1 MTEQQFYGEIAK
13 MTMEALKS
21 SDDKRGVLRLRQ
33 EGHFSPKMLNE
44 GNILRLSG
52 PNLVRLFLNLAMEL
66 TKLEFMGLCLK
77 ITIFIWKVGD
87 ASDHVAENINK
98 NHAGSPV
105 SNH

>member
-1 MTEQQFYGEIAK
+1 MTEQQFYGEIAI
-13 MTMEALKS
+13 MIMEALRS

-44 GNILRLSG
+44 ENILRLSG
-52 PNLVRLFLNLAMEL
+52 PNLVRLFLNLAMEF
-66 TKLEFMGLCLK
+66 TEPEFMRLCSK
-77 ITIFIWKVGD
+77 ISIFIWEVGD

-105 SNH
+105 INH

>member
-1 MTEQQFYGEIAK
+1 MI
-13 MTMEALKS
+13 MEALKS

-87 ASDHVAENINK
+87 TSDHVAENINK

-105 SNH
+105 INH